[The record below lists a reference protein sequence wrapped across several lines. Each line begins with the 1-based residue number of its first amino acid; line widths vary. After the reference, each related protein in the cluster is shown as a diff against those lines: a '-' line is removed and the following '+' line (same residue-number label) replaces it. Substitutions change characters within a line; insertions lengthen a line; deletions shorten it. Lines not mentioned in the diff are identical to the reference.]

1 MRFCSLLVESC
12 SDGTDERI
20 GSDRIGRR
28 ACYYRVNTARRV
40 ERLLVGRSV
49 MVLDAQSRRRAA
61 ACEAES
67 VSRGRVTSGVVE
79 TITERMD
86 GWMGVVWWWWWC
98 AREDAGVGVPP
109 W

>member
-1 MRFCSLLVESC
+1 M
-12 SDGTDERI
+12 
-20 GSDRIGRR
+20 R

-40 ERLLVGRSV
+40 ERLVVGRSV

-61 ACEAES
+61 ACKAES

-79 TITERMD
+79 TITDRTD
-86 GWMGVVWWWWWC
+86 GWVWWWC